1 MIQGLWVALILMF
14 LLMSVTG
21 FSGAFLGV
29 IVVFYVPI
37 ILGFLYMIW
46 DLVGTLWFVM
56 VLTCFVILCRLDYLL
71 YYFTMLY
78 I

>member
-37 ILGFLYMIW
+37 ILGILYMIW
-46 DLVGTLWFVM
+46 ELIGTLWFSVA
-56 VLTCFVILCRLDYLL
+56 LFCLGLCVV
-71 YYFTMLY
+71 
-78 I
+78 